1 MADENAKQAKKQE
14 RVRKNA
20 PKDRRR
26 SRPSERALTR
36 MGLDKQEA
44 AYKKRRENVAFE
56 IKAKRKTKESEK
68 SPQRIK
74 EFWRGVQK
82 RQAEEMKKAKVST
95 FPAKISHVRIVT
107 NREGEEVVKVSFAG
121 GGSMQDTGD
130 RIRMIHDIHRKTPS
144 PDKIYLLMMA
154 VKEKGW
160 KAVEGS
166 IPPEL
171 RDEVLKACAQAGV
184 SLTAAETKK
193 ETVVQKS
200 VSADRGVFYGDAE
213 NKSQNGMPAYKPLP
227 VFDFRNIDAKRPYA
241 VNDNVVQSREVW
253 KKYAK
258 MRSDNACEVLG
269 LKGGDAQA
277 YLDAVDAMQA
287 HKDEWTRLRK
297 SGQLTP
303 EMEEAFK
310 KKNDELA
317 REEAYALAVASG
329 LKTPEEI
336 EVLRKLNLPS
346 ESPEMRDLWQLRDV
360 AQLGT
365 KEQAQAFLNGDRS
378 MMKEINDKN
387 RALKAQNDLEE
398 KAGAMGVPVP
408 RTPEEKNRLN
418 RDFKYWQN
426 LRRTHDND
434 MNAVKQ
440 EFQKY
445 LMMSEKEK
453 KAERSRLAQE
463 VEAKNRA
470 QKEQAKQAQK
480 QAELASKTEIT
491 YASNEPREAVMVKM
505 NFMEAALENPQ
516 DEAFA
521 DMNKALKELGVRSVE
536 DFYDEKKMTKAL
548 QIGQKAYGRE
558 VWNAVREAK
567 GQSPLSEEAWQKRAK
582 PAKEN
587 QAREQVAPLSREI
600 WRGHA
605 KFAKENQAR
614 EEAYAL
620 AIASGLKTPEEIEA
634 LRKQNL
640 PSKSKQMQELFDLRD
655 VTQLGTKEQARA
667 FLNGD
672 RSMMKE
678 INDKNSAQKAQS
690 ALEEKAAAM
699 GVPVPQTPEERKE
712 LNRDFEYWQ
721 NLRRANGND
730 MNAVKQ
736 GFAKYRSMDDTA
748 QKAERSR
755 LAQEVE
761 AKNSAQKAQAKQA
774 QKQAEPVSKTEITY
788 TSDEPQEAV
797 IVKMSF
803 MKAALEN
810 PQDEA
815 FADMNKAL
823 KELGVRSVEDFYDE
837 KKMTKALQIG
847 KKAYGQEAWN
857 AVCEAVR
864 QSNEQKAQSALEE
877 KAAAM
882 GLPVPQTPEER
893 KELNRDFEYWQNLRR
908 ANGNDMNAVKQ
919 GFAKYRSMDDTAQKA
934 ERMRL
939 AEEVAVKN
947 KASAEKSA
955 EKPKAKESTLS
966 LMQKVG
972 RPHEMSLAEK
982 MRARGQAED
991 REEIAERLERM
1002 KSRTREQTPA
1012 QRKSD
1017 RGAQMDRYV
1026 HDMQG
1031 RA

>member
-200 VSADRGVFYGDAE
+200 VSTERSVFYGDAE

-227 VFDFRNIDAKRPYA
+227 VFDFRNIDAKRRYV
-241 VNDNVVQSREVW
+241 VNDNVVRNRDIW
-253 KKYAK
+253 KKYAEK
-258 MRSDNACEVLG
+258 RRDNACKVFNLSARE
-269 LKGGDAQA
+269 AQA
-277 YLDAVDAMQA
+277 YRQAVADMQA
-287 HKDEWTRLRK
+287 HKDEWTRLKK

-303 EMEEAFK
+303 ELKEDFE
-310 KKNDELA
+310 KKNDALA
-317 REEAYALAVASG
+317 REEAFALAIATG
-329 LKTPEEI
+329 FKTPEEI
-336 EVLRKLNLPS
+336 EALRKLNLPS
-346 ESPEMRDLWQLRDV
+346 NSKQMQELFDLRDV

-365 KEQAQAFLNGDRS
+365 EAQAQAFLNGDRS

-398 KAGAMGVPVP
+398 KAGAMGVPMP

-418 RDFKYWQN
+418 RDFEYWQN
-426 LRRTHDND
+426 LRRAHDND

-445 LMMSEKEK
+445 LEMSSEKEK

-463 VEAKNRA
+463 VKAKNGARKA
-470 QKEQAKQAQK
+470 QEKQAQK
-480 QAELASKTEIT
+480 QAELALKTEIT
-491 YASNEPREAVMVKM
+491 YASNEPPEVVMVKM
-505 NFMEAALENPQ
+505 SFMKAALENPQ
-516 DEAFA
+516 DKAFS
-521 DMNKALKELGVRSVE
+521 DMSKALKELGICSVE

-548 QIGQKAYGRE
+548 QIGKKTYGLE
-558 VWNAVREAK
+558 AWNAVREAK
-567 GQSPLSEEAWQKRAK
+567 GKPPLSEEAWQKRVNS
-582 PAKEN
+582 AKEK
-587 QAREQVAPLSREI
+587 QTHEQVAGEKPSTREAV
-600 WRGHA
+600 RQSN
-605 KFAKENQAR
+605 E
-614 EEAYAL
+614 
-620 AIASGLKTPEEIEA
+620 
-634 LRKQNL
+634 
-640 PSKSKQMQELFDLRD
+640 
-655 VTQLGTKEQARA
+655 
-667 FLNGD
+667 
-672 RSMMKE
+672 
-678 INDKNSAQKAQS
+678 QKAQS
-690 ALEEKAAAM
+690 VLEEKAAAM

-736 GFAKYRSMDDTA
+736 
-748 QKAERSR
+748 E
-755 LAQEVE
+755 
-761 AKNSAQKAQAKQA
+761 
-774 QKQAEPVSKTEITY
+774 
-788 TSDEPQEAV
+788 
-797 IVKMSF
+797 
-803 MKAALEN
+803 
-810 PQDEA
+810 
-815 FADMNKAL
+815 
-823 KELGVRSVEDFYDE
+823 
-837 KKMTKALQIG
+837 
-847 KKAYGQEAWN
+847 
-857 AVCEAVR
+857 
-864 QSNEQKAQSALEE
+864 
-877 KAAAM
+877 
-882 GLPVPQTPEER
+882 
-893 KELNRDFEYWQNLRR
+893 
-908 ANGNDMNAVKQ
+908 
-919 GFAKYRSMDDTAQKA
+919 FAKYRSMDDTAQKA

-947 KASAEKSA
+947 KASG

-982 MRARGQAED
+982 MRARGQTED

>member
-200 VSADRGVFYGDAE
+200 VSTERSVFYGDAE

-241 VNDNVVQSREVW
+241 VNEDKVQSREAW
-253 KKYAK
+253 RKTAK
-258 MRSDNACEVLG
+258 ERSANACEVLG

-287 HKDEWTRLRK
+287 HKDEWTRLRR

-317 REEAYALAVASG
+317 REEAYALAIASG

-336 EVLRKLNLPS
+336 EALRKQNLPS
-346 ESPEMRDLWQLRDV
+346 KSKQMQELFDLRDV

-365 KEQAQAFLNGDRS
+365 KEQMRAFLNGDRS
-378 MMKEINDKN
+378 MMKEIDDKN
-387 RALKAQNDLEE
+387 RALKAQTKLQERAD
-398 KAGAMGVPVP
+398 AMGVPMP

-418 RDFKYWQN
+418 RDFEYWQH
-426 LRRTHDND
+426 LRRAHDND

-445 LMMSEKEK
+445 LEMSSEKEK
-453 KAERSRLAQE
+453 EAERSRLAEE
-463 VEAKNRA
+463 VKAKNRA

-505 NFMEAALENPQ
+505 SFMKAALENPQ

-521 DMNKALKELGVRSVE
+521 DMNKALKELDVRSVE

-582 PAKEN
+582 PAKDN
-587 QAREQVAPLSREI
+587 QAS
-600 WRGHA
+600 
-605 KFAKENQAR
+605 
-614 EEAYAL
+614 EAV
-620 AIASGLKTPEEIEA
+620 
-634 LRKQNL
+634 R
-640 PSKSKQMQELFDLRD
+640 
-655 VTQLGTKEQARA
+655 
-667 FLNGD
+667 
-672 RSMMKE
+672 
-678 INDKNSAQKAQS
+678 QS
-690 ALEEKAAAM
+690 NE
-699 GVPVPQTPEERKE
+699 
-712 LNRDFEYWQ
+712 
-721 NLRRANGND
+721 
-730 MNAVKQ
+730 
-736 GFAKYRSMDDTA
+736 
-748 QKAERSR
+748 
-755 LAQEVE
+755 
-761 AKNSAQKAQAKQA
+761 QKAQAKQA
-774 QKQAEPVSKTEITY
+774 QKQAEPASKTEITY

-857 AVCEAVR
+857 AVSEAVR

-882 GLPVPQTPEER
+882 GVPAPQTPEER

-908 ANGNDMNAVKQ
+908 ANGNDMNAVEQ
-919 GFAKYRSMDDTAQKA
+919 GFAKYRSMDGTAQKA

-947 KASAEKSA
+947 KASA

>member
-200 VSADRGVFYGDAE
+200 VSVDRDVFYGDAE
-213 NKSQNGMPAYKPLP
+213 NKSQKGMPAYQPLP
-227 VFDFRNIDAKRPYA
+227 VFDFRNIDEKRRYV

-258 MRSDNACEVLG
+258 MRSENACEVLG
-269 LKGGDAQA
+269 LKGRDAQA

-287 HKDEWTRLRK
+287 HKDEWTRLRR

-317 REEAYALAVASG
+317 REEAYALAIATG
-329 LKTPEEI
+329 FKTPEEI

-346 ESPEMRDLWQLRDV
+346 ESPEMRDLWQFRDV

-365 KEQAQAFLNGDRS
+365 KEQVQAFRNGDRS
-378 MMKEINDKN
+378 MMKEIDDKN

-398 KAGAMGVPVP
+398 KAGTMGVPVP

-418 RDFKYWQN
+418 HDFEYWKN
-426 LRRTHDND
+426 LRRAHDND

-453 KAERSRLAQE
+453 KAERSCLAEE
-463 VEAKNRA
+463 VKAKNRA

-582 PAKEN
+582 PAKDN
-587 QAREQVAPLSREI
+587 QAREQVAGEKSSTRE
-600 WRGHA
+600 A
-605 KFAKENQAR
+605 AR
-614 EEAYAL
+614 
-620 AIASGLKTPEEIEA
+620 
-634 LRKQNL
+634 Q
-640 PSKSKQMQELFDLRD
+640 
-655 VTQLGTKEQARA
+655 
-667 FLNGD
+667 
-672 RSMMKE
+672 
-678 INDKNSAQKAQS
+678 
-690 ALEEKAAAM
+690 
-699 GVPVPQTPEERKE
+699 
-712 LNRDFEYWQ
+712 
-721 NLRRANGND
+721 
-730 MNAVKQ
+730 
-736 GFAKYRSMDDTA
+736 
-748 QKAERSR
+748 
-755 LAQEVE
+755 
-761 AKNSAQKAQAKQA
+761 NSAQKAQAKQA
-774 QKQAEPVSKTEITY
+774 QKQAEPASKTEITY

-847 KKAYGQEAWN
+847 KKAYGPEAWN
-857 AVCEAVR
+857 AVSEAVR
-864 QSNEQKAQSALEE
+864 QGNEQKAQSALEE

-908 ANGNDMNAVKQ
+908 ANGNDMNAVEQ

-947 KASAEKSA
+947 KASA

>member
-1 MADENAKQAKKQE
+1 
-14 RVRKNA
+14 
-20 PKDRRR
+20 
-26 SRPSERALTR
+26 
-36 MGLDKQEA
+36 
-44 AYKKRRENVAFE
+44 
-56 IKAKRKTKESEK
+56 
-68 SPQRIK
+68 
-74 EFWRGVQK
+74 
-82 RQAEEMKKAKVST
+82 
-95 FPAKISHVRIVT
+95 
-107 NREGEEVVKVSFAG
+107 
-121 GGSMQDTGD
+121 
-130 RIRMIHDIHRKTPS
+130 MIHDIHRKTPS

-200 VSADRGVFYGDAE
+200 VSAERSVFYGDAE
-213 NKSQNGMPAYKPLP
+213 HKSQNGMPAYKPLP

-241 VNDNVVQSREVW
+241 VNDNKVQSREAW
-253 KKYAK
+253 RETAK
-258 MRSDNACEVLG
+258 ERSANACEVLG

-277 YLDAVDAMQA
+277 YLDAVDVMQA
-287 HKDEWTRLRK
+287 HKDKWTWIRR

-317 REEAYALAVASG
+317 REEAYALAIASG

-336 EVLRKLNLPS
+336 EALRKQNLPS
-346 ESPEMRDLWQLRDV
+346 KSKQMQELFDLRDV

-365 KEQAQAFLNGDRS
+365 KEQMRAFLNGDRS

-387 RALKAQNDLEE
+387 RALKAQTQLKERAD
-398 KAGAMGVPVP
+398 AMGVPMP

-418 RDFKYWQN
+418 RDFEYWQH
-426 LRRTHDND
+426 LRRAHDND
-434 MNAVKQ
+434 MNAVEQ

-445 LMMSEKEK
+445 LEMSSEKEK
-453 KAERSRLAQE
+453 EAERSRLAE
-463 VEAKNRA
+463 EIKVKNGARKA
-470 QKEQAKQAQK
+470 QKKQAQK

-582 PAKEN
+582 PAKDN
-587 QAREQVAPLSREI
+587 QAREQVAGEKSSTRE
-600 WRGHA
+600 A
-605 KFAKENQAR
+605 AR
-614 EEAYAL
+614 
-620 AIASGLKTPEEIEA
+620 
-634 LRKQNL
+634 Q
-640 PSKSKQMQELFDLRD
+640 
-655 VTQLGTKEQARA
+655 
-667 FLNGD
+667 
-672 RSMMKE
+672 
-678 INDKNSAQKAQS
+678 
-690 ALEEKAAAM
+690 
-699 GVPVPQTPEERKE
+699 
-712 LNRDFEYWQ
+712 
-721 NLRRANGND
+721 
-730 MNAVKQ
+730 
-736 GFAKYRSMDDTA
+736 
-748 QKAERSR
+748 
-755 LAQEVE
+755 
-761 AKNSAQKAQAKQA
+761 NSAQKAQAKQA
-774 QKQAEPVSKTEITY
+774 QKQAEPASKTEITY

-847 KKAYGQEAWN
+847 QKAYGQEAWN

-864 QSNEQKAQSALEE
+864 QSSAQKAQSALEE

-882 GLPVPQTPEER
+882 GMPVPQTPEER

-947 KASAEKSA
+947 KASA

-1026 HDMQG
+1026 HDMQS